1 MEENMNQSEIL
12 NSSLNTESIVT
23 PNIEQIDE
31 ENVDEAVEL
40 LDPVE
45 PIEIEE
51 GMPDDVKEAIMRF
64 NKRTSALREV
74 ASGHSNVLDDE
85 ESEDDELDE
94 EEDYEDEE
102 LENSE
107 DGTIDVSDIEEDDNS
122 TEFGDLF

>member
-1 MEENMNQSEIL
+1 MEEKMNQSEIL

-23 PNIEQIDE
+23 SNIEQIDE

-74 ASGHSNVLDDE
+74 ASGHSNVLDEE
-85 ESEDDELDE
+85 ESEEDDDDDDELE
-94 EEDYEDEE
+94 NLED
-102 LENSE
+102 NA
-107 DGTIDVSDIEEDDNS
+107 IDADDIEEDDDS
-122 TEFGDLF
+122 EEIGDLF